1 MTDATVSR
9 LGQANAAG
17 DAKALFLK
25 VFAGEVLTAFETNV
39 LMKDKHLIR
48 SIAHGKS
55 ASFPAT
61 WKIGSSYHTPGAEI
75 VGKQVKHNER
85 VISIDDLL
93 ISDAFLANIDE
104 AMNHYDVRSIYSTE
118 MGRELAKTYD
128 KNVARNVILAA
139 RGTNIFGDTAY
150 DGGNVLDAN
159 LATSGSAI
167 AAAIWSAAEE
177 LDSKDVPTNDRYGV
191 LAVPQYYLLAQTTDA
206 INMDWGGSG
215 SYADGTVKAVG
226 GIPLFK
232 SNNVPQ
238 ANDSANTDIPA
249 AYRANYSTT
258 VGAVF
263 QKGAAGTVQLL
274 DLAMESEYDIRRQ
287 GTLMVAKYA
296 VGHGLLN
303 PACAVELK
311 TA

>member
-9 LGQANAAG
+9 LGQINAAG

-25 VFAGEVLTAFETNV
+25 VYAGEVLTAFETNV

-48 SIAHGKS
+48 MIAHGKS
-55 ASFPAT
+55 AQFPAT
-61 WKIGSSYHTPGAEI
+61 WKIGSHYHTPGTEI
-75 VGKQVKHNER
+75 VGQAVKHNER

-118 MGRELAKTYD
+118 MGRQLAKTYD
-128 KNVARNVILAA
+128 QNVARNVILAA
-139 RGTNIFGDTAY
+139 RNANLFGDTSF
-150 DGGNVLDAN
+150 DGGAITDAL
-159 LATSGSAI
+159 LASSGAAI
-167 AAAIWSAAEE
+167 AEAIFAAAEQ
-177 LDSKDVPTNDRYGV
+177 LDSKDVPDTDRYAV
-191 LAVPQYYLLAQTTDA
+191 LDVASYYLVAQNTNA
-206 INMDWGGSG
+206 INTQWGGSG
-215 SYADGTVKAVG
+215 SYADGTVKSIAGVP
-226 GIPLFK
+226 IFK
-232 SNNVPQ
+232 SNNLPQ
-238 ANDSANTDIPA
+238 ANDSANTDLPT

-258 VGAVF
+258 KGVVY

-296 VGHGLLN
+296 VGHGWLN
-303 PACAVELK
+303 PACSVELK